1 VMLTTKTILGAG
13 WTVSSRMAGR
23 LVDFVTI
30 LVLARALSPADFGLT
45 AIATTLISIVDT
57 VLEVPLILALTSLN
71 RITKAHLDTAF
82 TLGVIRGAAF
92 SLVVLAAAWPFA
104 HIYGDHRLMALVATL
119 AIGPIARSLYSP
131 AMVKYIREM
140 SFRQGFVAEFV
151 GKIMASAIAISVAL
165 TGGGYWAIV
174 ASSVSSHLATTLLS
188 YFIARYRP
196 RLSLSEFPAFSTF
209 LGWFSSAQVFTALS
223 WQFDRI
229 LLGYF
234 ITKSD
239 LGQYSMASDLS
250 VLPTQSLI
258 GPAMQPLVS
267 AFTRINDNRDRLRR
281 AYSRASRFTMTLA
294 APTCIGMSV
303 TSDLLINVLL
313 GAKWT
318 EAAVYLQWLALS
330 VVLNAFYQ
338 PLHSLAV
345 AMNRTNLIFRLSAME
360 LCFKIVMVTAG
371 LYVYSIMGVIS
382 ARVAVSFIMFV
393 LYLTT
398 ARYLIGTSVTSE
410 ITNLWQVAAAC
421 AAMALFTIAFRHQ
434 LGGLHLPAL
443 AELGMTAVFGALV
456 YAGALFGLGVRVK
469 DYVVTAE

>member
-1 VMLTTKTILGAG
+1 MLTTKTILGAG
-13 WTVSSRMAGR
+13 WAVSSRMAGR
-23 LVDFVTI
+23 LVDFVTL

-82 TLGVIRGAAF
+82 TLGVIRGSAF

-104 HIYGDHRLMALVATL
+104 HIYGDNRLMALVATL
-119 AIGPIARSLYSP
+119 AIGPVARSLYSP
-131 AMVKYIREM
+131 AMVNYIRDM
-140 SFRQGFVAEFV
+140 SFRQGFIAEFA
-151 GKIMASAIAISVAL
+151 GKTMASAIGISVAL
-165 TGGGYWAIV
+165 FGGGYWAIV
-174 ASSVSSHLATTLLS
+174 AASVSSNLANTLLS
-188 YFIARYRP
+188 YVIAPYRP
-196 RLSLSEFPAFSTF
+196 RLSLAEFPAFATF
-209 LGWFSSAQVFTALS
+209 LGWFSSAQLFSALS

-229 LLGYF
+229 LLGYYV
-234 ITKSD
+234 TKSN

-267 AFTRINDNRDRLRR
+267 AFARINDSRERLRR
-281 AYSRASRFTMTLA
+281 AYSKASRFTMTLA
-294 APTCIGMSV
+294 APACIGMSV
-303 TSDLLINVLL
+303 TSDLLISVLL

-345 AMNRTNLIFRLSAME
+345 AMNRTKLIFRLCAME
-360 LCFKIVMVTAG
+360 LCFRIVLMTAG
-371 LYVYSIMGVIS
+371 LYFYSIMGVII
-382 ARVAVSFIMFV
+382 ARVAVSFVMFI
-393 LYLTT
+393 LSLIS
-398 ARYLIGTSVTSE
+398 ARYLIGIKVTSE
-410 ITNLWQVAAAC
+410 LANLWEVGAAC

-434 LGGLHLPAL
+434 LDGLHLPAF
-443 AELGMTAVFGALV
+443 AELGMTAAFGALV
-456 YAGALFGLGVRVK
+456 YAGALFGFGVRVK
-469 DYVVTAE
+469 DFVVRPE